1 MVPLCS
7 RYLPSLEELKRP
19 RFDQLPTPIA
29 NSKPRR
35 LGRHMTLGWCLWHH
49 SIQRFSMVIFA
60 DYFCQIEFW
69 HVKNVCLHRFFRLL
83 LWRTVFFSD
92 MFAYVWSFAPV
103 VTYQKFWL
111 RFWKPS
117 FVVRCLDHGDRV
129 TWPHCRL
136 LWKKRPDFCW
146 AYKFINHALFYVH
159 PSHIFAPA
167 DPTYCEHQMARKT
180 LWLVDFK
187 IKFAEWLPGMKM
199 KRTIQLGHLGTQRG
213 SDHQQTTSCW

>member
-1 MVPLCS
+1 MGIFQPAMLYDQRVHKWGYKVIYNPYGLFDPTHLFQAICIWGLSLTSPFKKKDGPMVPLCS

-83 LWRTVFFSD
+83 LWRTVFFFWHVRICLIICSCCNLSKVLIAILKTFFCRE
-92 MFAYVWSFAPV
+92 MFGSWWSCHMTTLSPLMEKTPWF
-103 VTYQKFWL
+103 
-111 RFWKPS
+111 
-117 FVVRCLDHGDRV
+117 
-129 TWPHCRL
+129 L
-136 LWKKRPDFCW
+136 LG
-146 AYKFINHALFYVH
+146 L
-159 PSHIFAPA
+159 
-167 DPTYCEHQMARKT
+167 
-180 LWLVDFK
+180 
-187 IKFAEWLPGMKM
+187 
-199 KRTIQLGHLGTQRG
+199 
-213 SDHQQTTSCW
+213 